1 MTNEKKE
8 LIKKIA
14 VKLEE
19 VSVEDARYIQGY
31 LEGKT
36 EELEKEEKRSAQE
49 VMEIKIIVMKL
60 LVRILGKER
69 WDFNAAIKYRG
80 NAYIITVRKYRPVE
94 NLLHFF

>member
-19 VSVEDARYIQGY
+19 VSVEDARYIHGY

-36 EELEKEEKRSAQE
+36 EELEKEEKRSA
-49 VMEIKIIVMKL
+49 
-60 LVRILGKER
+60 
-69 WDFNAAIKYRG
+69 
-80 NAYIITVRKYRPVE
+80 
-94 NLLHFF
+94 